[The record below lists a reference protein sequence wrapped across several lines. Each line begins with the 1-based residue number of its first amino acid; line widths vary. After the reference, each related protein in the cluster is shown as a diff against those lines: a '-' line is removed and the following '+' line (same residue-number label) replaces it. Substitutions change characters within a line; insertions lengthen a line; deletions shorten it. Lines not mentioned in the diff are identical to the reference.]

1 MAGVTDKAYRQ
12 LIRELCENDSCIRVH
27 TMTEMVSCQALHFHN
42 KLTLAML
49 DLEGEPVPR
58 TVQIFG
64 RDPSLMAEG
73 AKRLVSMGATAIN
86 INMGC
91 PVPKIVNNGEG
102 AALLKNLPLA
112 TEIAGAVVDAVGGVG
127 TGSACVPVS
136 VKTRL
141 GWDEEHIVISEL
153 ALRLEQAGVAELMV
167 HGRTRSQ
174 FYGGRADWSWLARVK
189 AVAGIPVIGNGDIQ
203 IPEDA
208 VRLVE
213 ETGCDGVMIG
223 RGMLGNPWVVARTA
237 MLLQNGV
244 LTPEVTAA
252 ERLRVAHRHFE
263 LLVQYKGE
271 AVAVKEMRKHA
282 LWYTK
287 GVRGAARL
295 RQRMSQIQSVEA
307 FAGLMEEAFK

>member
-1 MAGVTDKAYRQ
+1 
-12 LIRELCENDSCIRVH
+12 
-27 TMTEMVSCQALHFHN
+27 
-42 KLTLAML
+42 
-49 DLEGEPVPR
+49 
-58 TVQIFG
+58 
-64 RDPSLMAEG
+64 
-73 AKRLVSMGATAIN
+73 
-86 INMGC
+86 
-91 PVPKIVNNGEG
+91 
-102 AALLKNLPLA
+102 
-112 TEIAGAVVDAVGGVG
+112 
-127 TGSACVPVS
+127 
-136 VKTRL
+136 
-141 GWDEEHIVISEL
+141 
-153 ALRLEQAGVAELMV
+153 
-167 HGRTRSQ
+167 
-174 FYGGRADWSWLARVK
+174 
-189 AVAGIPVIGNGDIQ
+189 
-203 IPEDA
+203 
-208 VRLVE
+208 LVE